1 MTSNKIR
8 YPNRVDLYRIVEVD
22 DNRILV
28 QITNSENEKVN
39 CVLRFIQ
46 IKSDDCFF
54 FCFKFLVSN
63 SNQFNIVFSTIF
75 IFVCHM
81 YFEFSVNKYIK
92 M

>member
-22 DNRILV
+22 DNQILV

-54 FCFKFLVSN
+54 VLN
-63 SNQFNIVFSTIF
+63 SLLATAINSI
-75 IFVCHM
+75 
-81 YFEFSVNKYIK
+81 
-92 M
+92 